1 MSSNSTPPMPKT
13 APVPGEDVNP
23 GAATK
28 PALLGNPNVVRWDTY
43 AKAVG
48 KCKYAQDI
56 QPTDVGVAAAAGFI
70 YMGYVT
76 CPYPHAL
83 IKSIDT
89 SKAVAM
95 GAVCISG
102 YDTAFLPPYNYYSTS
117 GNRLRGPLPVGEV
130 RYPGCPVV
138 AVGTQ
143 SPDTL
148 NDAINAVE
156 VEYEPLPF
164 VIDAEEALTSTAP
177 QLWPGGNAPAGAI
190 LAGEGIYSPSTAT
203 VKIGNATQAIS
214 AAAADPNGAVVTIRL
229 DTGFIQHFDMEPRG
243 LIAQWWGQGMVSIW
257 GNTQYAHSLLTTI
270 ANYFG
275 IPKTNITVRTSLG
288 SISGWGMGIG
298 TGNKSSGE
306 EYIIATAMSKKSGSP
321 VKFFH
326 TRITHTAATSDRWPC
341 RGYITAAS
349 QNGAI
354 TAVKLVGYSNVGAN
368 GGANSDL
375 GFFYT
380 GYVVPNLDLT
390 WYSANT
396 NAYGLAGPQ
405 RDVGET
411 QNTFMMETVVDM
423 LAAKLNIDPYVFRL
437 NNMRTA
443 AYTDPTSGT
452 TFPNTAVDISTGYPF
467 SGYGQP
473 AAHIDAAATFNWK
486 NRWTGWGT
494 PAAVL
499 TGNQS
504 ETVGSGKK
512 LRGIG
517 VAITSGAKGSLS
529 APDTGQIQVDP
540 LGNITIFTGG
550 TDHGGGGMTTLPII
564 ALECLGQTDF
574 SRATLIASDTSL
586 TTDTGVTAGSRM
598 TRNGGI
604 GLVAAARDLANQWF
618 PIVAAALA
626 PGTKSTNL
634 AFGNNTIYDT
644 TNPSNSISFVNAA
657 KLLKAPIKGNGNFVP
672 PAKTAYRVGGTK
684 MCEVEVD
691 VETGDVHI
699 VDLVAN
705 LAHGRIIFAA
715 GSEAQMQ
722 GGFIGQGQGMALFD
736 ERIVDSSTGLN
747 LSGRFLNPNYLDE
760 KVCTIMQ
767 TPDRAVSHFYEYRDP
782 YGPFGAVG
790 MGENSQM
797 NTVACICNALS
808 HALYGYRFTKVPVRK
823 EDIVYALQ
831 QLKAQGKI

>member
-1 MSSNSTPPMPKT
+1 MAN
-13 APVPGEDVNP
+13 PVIPGEDLNP
-23 GAATK
+23 SSVPGKGT
-28 PALLGNPNVVRWDTY
+28 LVGSTTMHRWDTY
-43 AKAVG
+43 NKVTG
-48 KCKYAQDI
+48 KLKFAQDL

-70 YMGYVT
+70 YMGYVV
-76 CPYPHAL
+76 CPYPHAM
-83 IKSIDT
+83 IKKIDT
-89 SKAVAM
+89 SKAEAM
-95 GAVCISG
+95 GAVTISG
-102 YDTAFLPPYNYYSTS
+102 YDTTFLPPYNYYSTS

-130 RYPGCPVV
+130 RYAGCPVV
-138 AVGTQ
+138 AVGAQ
-143 SPDTL
+143 SPDLL

-156 VEYEPLPF
+156 VDFEPLPF
-164 VIDAEEALTSTAP
+164 VLDAEEALLSTAP

-203 VKIGNATQAIS
+203 VKIGNAAGAIA
-214 AAAADPNGAVVTIRL
+214 AAAADPNGAVVTMRL

-243 LIAQWWGQGMVSIW
+243 LIAQWWGQGNVTIW
-257 GNTQYAHSLLTTI
+257 SNTQYAHSMVTTV

-275 IPKTNITVRTSLG
+275 IPKANIVVKTSLG
-288 SISGWGMGIG
+288 NSTGWGMGVG
-298 TGNKSSGE
+298 SGNKSSGE
-306 EYIIATAMSKKSGSP
+306 EYVIATAMSKKSGSP

-326 TRITHTAATSDRWPC
+326 TRITHTLATSYRWPC
-341 RGYITAAS
+341 RGYITVAS
-349 QNGAI
+349 QNQTI

-411 QNTFMMETVVDM
+411 QNTFMMETCVDM
-423 LAAKLNIDPYVFRL
+423 LAEKLNIDPYQFRL

-443 AYTDPTSGT
+443 AYTDPGSGRS
-452 TFPNTAVDISTGYPF
+452 FPNTAVDITTGYPF

-473 AAHIDAAATFNWK
+473 AAHIDAYNTFGWAS
-486 NRWTGWGT
+486 RWNGWGKPT
-494 PAAVL
+494 VL

-504 ETVGSGKK
+504 ETIGAGQK
-512 LRGIG
+512 LRGVG

-540 LGNITIFTGG
+540 LGNISVFTGG

-564 ALECLGQTDF
+564 AAECLGQTDL
-574 SRATLIASDTSL
+574 SKVTLFASDTSV

-598 TRNGGI
+598 TRNGGM
-604 GLVAAARDLANQWF
+604 GLVAAGRDLANQWF

-626 PGTKSTNL
+626 PGTKSSNL
-634 AFGNNTIYDT
+634 AFGNNTIYDI
-644 TNPSNSISFVNAA
+644 TNPSNSISFVKAA
-657 KLLKAPIKGNGNFVP
+657 ALLKAPLKGNGNFVP

-699 VDLVAN
+699 VDLIAN
-705 LAHGRIIFAA
+705 LAHGRIIFAQ
-715 GSEAQMQ
+715 GSDAQMQ

-736 ERIVDSSTGLN
+736 EAIMDSSTGLN
-747 LSGRFLNPNYLDE
+747 LSGRYLNPNYLDMRAP
-760 KVCTIMQ
+760 TIMQ
-767 TPDRAVSHFYEYRDP
+767 APDRAISHFYEYQDP

-797 NTVACICNALS
+797 NSVACIANALS
-808 HALYGYRFTKVPVRK
+808 NALGGYRFTKVPIRR
-823 EDIVYALQ
+823 EDIITALEWM
-831 QLKAQGKI
+831 KANGKL